1 MKKRMYLPG
10 LLALAL
16 CASLPAS
23 AHSPGDRCAW
33 NDSRLSYA
41 GWLACENGVV
51 GPGSTAAT
59 SPTALAAGR
68 FAEQDSLARMD
79 IIGNS
84 GETTPEPSSLILL
97 GGGLMGAFVTM
108 RRGLTR

>member
-1 MKKRMYLPG
+1 MVSLG
-10 LLALAL
+10 ILVLAL

-23 AHSPGDRCAW
+23 A
-33 NDSRLSYA
+33 DSFGARYGREAPWTGYA
-41 GWLACENGVV
+41 GGTAYDNAAKSNVT
-51 GPGSTAAT
+51 STAALA
-59 SPTALAAGR
+59 SLTARRL
-68 FAEQDSLARMD
+68 SLVCMD

-97 GGGLMGAFVTM
+97 GGGLMAAFITM